1 MDHLDLAIEM
11 LYQTSIHPICSHD
24 VTQKIYVK
32 DFLELVRNKSLV
44 LLSISPLQVFLEWKF
59 GIFLD

>member
-44 LLSISPLQVFLEWKF
+44 LLSVSSLQVVLE
-59 GIFLD
+59 